1 MPFGIDKL
9 FNEFESDDGV
19 GLVERI
25 ATAERVWSSSIFV
38 ELEGIAAAELGFIEG
53 YPVVTFVTESFGG
66 GRADVDDFDF
76 SKLIGFE
83 IQIGAEIEMELA

>member
-1 MPFGIDKL
+1 MPFGIDEL

-25 ATAERVWSSSIFV
+25 ACVSSSKFV

-53 YPVVTFVTESFGG
+53 YPIVAFVTESFGG

>member
-1 MPFGIDKL
+1 MPFGIDEL

-25 ATAERVWSSSIFV
+25 ECVSSSKFV

>member
-1 MPFGIDKL
+1 MPLGIDEL
-9 FNEFESDDGV
+9 FNEFESGDGV

-25 ATAERVWSSSIFV
+25 ATPRDWSSSKFV

-53 YPVVTFVTESFGG
+53 YPIVAFVTESFGG